1 MGSDMEQ
8 KKITGKLFG
17 EWQYIRG
24 TVRRSEHMR
33 RGTKHSKTFE
43 DRLAEQAQ
51 TDRQR
56 AQMMP
61 PGPERDA
68 LMRKARQCETAAH
81 LTEWISSPGLQP
93 PK

>member
-1 MGSDMEQ
+1 MQG
-8 KKITGKLFG
+8 
-17 EWQYIRG
+17 
-24 TVRRSEHMR
+24 RR
-33 RGTKHSKTFE
+33 TKHSKTFE

-68 LMRKARQCETAAH
+68 LMRKARQYETAAH
-81 LTEWISSPGLQP
+81 LNEWIFSPGLQP

>member
-1 MGSDMEQ
+1 MP
-8 KKITGKLFG
+8 
-17 EWQYIRG
+17 
-24 TVRRSEHMR
+24 RR
-33 RGTKHSKTFE
+33 TKHSKTFE

-68 LMRKARQCETAAH
+68 LMRKARECETAAH
-81 LTEWISSPGLQP
+81 LNEWISSPGLQP

>member
-1 MGSDMEQ
+1 MPGR
-8 KKITGKLFG
+8 KT
-17 EWQYIRG
+17 
-24 TVRRSEHMR
+24 
-33 RGTKHSKTFE
+33 HSKTFE

-51 TDRQR
+51 TDKQR

-68 LMRKARQCETAAH
+68 LMRKARQYETAAR
-81 LTEWISSPGLQP
+81 LNEWISSPGLQP